1 MLSKSKSCK
10 NKNLGRANH
19 SISSLEMMKRDAEG
33 LKGVMIEKAMAEDYR
48 EAERIKLKREGLL
61 NHIAA
66 LDSK

>member
-1 MLSKSKSCK
+1 
-10 NKNLGRANH
+10 
-19 SISSLEMMKRDAEG
+19 
-33 LKGVMIEKAMAEDYR
+33 MIEKAMAEDYR